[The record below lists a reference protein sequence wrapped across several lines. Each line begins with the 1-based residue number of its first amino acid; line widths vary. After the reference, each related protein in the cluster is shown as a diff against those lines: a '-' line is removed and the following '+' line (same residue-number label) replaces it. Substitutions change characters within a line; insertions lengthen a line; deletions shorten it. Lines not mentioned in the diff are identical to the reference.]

1 MEDVFYY
8 NELYDLYNSLLTDK
22 QKEYYEGY
30 YFNDLSLSEMAED
43 YDVSRNAIFKQV
55 HNVVEKLIEY
65 ENKLHLYEK
74 KNKLLEIIDNIDD
87 KKIKKELEELV

>member
-1 MEDVFYY
+1 
-8 NELYDLYNSLLTDK
+8 
-22 QKEYYEGY
+22 
-30 YFNDLSLSEMAED
+30 MAED

-74 KNKLLEIIDNIDD
+74 KNKLLEIIDSIDD